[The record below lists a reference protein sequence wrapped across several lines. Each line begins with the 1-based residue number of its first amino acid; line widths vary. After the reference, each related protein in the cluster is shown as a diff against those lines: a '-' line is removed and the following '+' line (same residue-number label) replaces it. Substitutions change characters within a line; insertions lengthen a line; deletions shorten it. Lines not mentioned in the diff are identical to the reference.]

1 MAYKKNDVNA
11 AAANSGEKK
20 GLFGE
25 VSFATVF
32 ASAMA
37 AGTALILSTKIG
49 VAGSLIGTII
59 AAAASSFAS
68 QIYQQIIHRSAAKLQ
83 NVSLPTTFSPFEKN
97 TDSTCSDATVAMSE
111 PAMDHTVVQQRPLT
125 LSDKTGPHS
134 HATTGTPIAP
144 HSIRQAAAART
155 NKLAWRRLGVAIA
168 AALLA
173 LAITAGII
181 SLVTAGEGLG
191 SKTVLIPSTYTKPD
205 TREQD
210 NSADTQQ
217 KANENANT
225 ATTTDNKTTGSTD
238 PNKTDDPAKTNEN
251 DHPSGNDGENNDS
264 GSSDTANGDPH
275 KTNPSE
281 DKQNHD
287 KSDAGTSSTETDT
300 SKSGTGDNQTN
311 TSSSSN

>member
-1 MAYKKNDVNA
+1 MAYKQNDINA
-11 AAANSGEKK
+11 AAANSDEKK

-83 NVSLPTTFSPFEKN
+83 NVSLPAAFSPYEKN
-97 TDSTCSDATVAMSE
+97 MDSTCSDATAAMSE
-111 PAMDHTVVQQRPLT
+111 PAMDQTVVQQRPLT
-125 LSDKTGPHS
+125 ISDKTGPHS

-144 HSIRQAAAART
+144 HSIRQAVAVRT

-181 SLVTAGEGLG
+181 SLVTAGQGLG
-191 SKTVLIPSTYTKPD
+191 SKTVLMPSTYTKPD
-205 TREQD
+205 SGEQD

-217 KANENANT
+217 KAHENANT
-225 ATTTDNKTTGSTD
+225 AATTDNKPTDSTD
-238 PNKTDDPAKTNEN
+238 PSKTDDPAKTDENTHSNEN
-251 DHPSGNDGENNDS
+251 NGENNGN
-264 GSSDTANGDPH
+264 GSSDAANGDPN

-281 DKQNHD
+281 DKQNPD
-287 KSDAGTSSTETDT
+287 KSDSGTSSTGTDP
-300 SKSGTGDNQTN
+300 SKSGTSDNQTN

>member
-1 MAYKKNDVNA
+1 MAYKQNDINA

-20 GLFGE
+20 SLFGE

-68 QIYQQIIHRSAAKLQ
+68 QIYQQIIQRSAAKLQ
-83 NVSLPTTFSPFEKN
+83 NVSLPAAFSSYEKN
-97 TDSTCSDATVAMSE
+97 TDSPTSDATNAISE
-111 PAMDHTVVQQRPLT
+111 PAIDQTVVQQRPLT

-134 HATTGTPIAP
+134 HAATGTPIAP
-144 HSIRQAAAART
+144 NSIRQAAAVRT

-181 SLVTAGEGLG
+181 SLVTAGQGLG
-191 SKTVLIPSTYTKPD
+191 SKTVLIPSTYTEPD
-205 TREQD
+205 SREQD
-210 NSADTQQ
+210 KSADTQQ
-217 KANENANT
+217 KADESADT
-225 ATTTDNKTTGSTD
+225 ADTTDNKTADSTD
-238 PNKTDDPAKTNEN
+238 SSKTDDSTKADESTNPNGNNSEN
-251 DHPSGNDGENNDS
+251 SNS
-264 GSSDTANGDPH
+264 GSSDTANSDAS

-281 DKQNHD
+281 DKQSQD
-287 KSDAGTSSTETDT
+287 KSDSSTSSTKTDT
-300 SKSGTGDNQTN
+300 SKSGTSGNQTN
-311 TSSSSN
+311 TTNSSN

>member
-83 NVSLPTTFSPFEKN
+83 NVSLPAAFSPYEKN
-97 TDSTCSDATVAMSE
+97 TDSPYSDATAAMSE
-111 PAMDHTVVQQRPLT
+111 PAMDQTVVQQRPLT

-217 KANENANT
+217 KAHENANT
-225 ATTTDNKTTGSTD
+225 AATTDNKPTDSTD
-238 PNKTDDPAKTNEN
+238 PSKTDNPAKTDESTHPNEN
-251 DHPSGNDGENNDS
+251 NGENNGN
-264 GSSDTANGDPH
+264 GSSDAANGDPN

-281 DKQNHD
+281 NKQSQD
-287 KSDAGTSSTETDT
+287 KSDSSTSSTETDT
-300 SKSGTGDNQTN
+300 SKSGTSDNQTN

>member
-1 MAYKKNDVNA
+1 MAYKQNDINA

-20 GLFGE
+20 SLFGE

-68 QIYQQIIHRSAAKLQ
+68 QIYQQIIQRSAAKLQ
-83 NVSLPTTFSPFEKN
+83 NVSLPAAFSSYEKN
-97 TDSTCSDATVAMSE
+97 TDSPTSDATNAISE
-111 PAMDHTVVQQRPLT
+111 PAIDQTVVQQRPLT

-134 HATTGTPIAP
+134 HAATGTPIAP
-144 HSIRQAAAART
+144 NSIRQAAAVRT

-181 SLVTAGEGLG
+181 SLVTAGQGLG
-191 SKTVLIPSTYTKPD
+191 SKTVLIPSTYTKPASG
-205 TREQD
+205 EQD

-217 KANENANT
+217 KAHENANT
-225 ATTTDNKTTGSTD
+225 AATTDNKPTDSTD
-238 PNKTDDPAKTNEN
+238 PSKTDNPAKTDESTHPNEN
-251 DHPSGNDGENNDS
+251 NGENNGN
-264 GSSDTANGDPH
+264 GSSDAANGDPN

-281 DKQNHD
+281 DKQSQD
-287 KSDAGTSSTETDT
+287 KSDSSTSSTETDT
-300 SKSGTGDNQTN
+300 SKSGTSDNQTN